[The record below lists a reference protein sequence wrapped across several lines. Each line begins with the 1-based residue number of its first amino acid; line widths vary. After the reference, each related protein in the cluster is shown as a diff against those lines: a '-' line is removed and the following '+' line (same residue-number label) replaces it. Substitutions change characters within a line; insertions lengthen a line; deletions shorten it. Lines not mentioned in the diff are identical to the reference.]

1 MKLLL
6 VEHKSDFLPNSRIS
20 LWLSGFLCFI
30 FLGLLA
36 SSVRAQVSADET
48 LPQPSVVNSIGNRF
62 TLTGGTRSGA
72 NLFHSFREFSVPQE
86 GTASFQQV
94 DPAIAN
100 IITRVTGSSISR
112 IDGLIEALQPNGT
125 VSFANLFLINPN
137 GFLFGKNAS
146 LNIGGSFLAT
156 TANRLNFADGTEF
169 RADGSQNAPLL
180 TVSIPSGLQFGQNAG
195 RISHQSRNNLLVDR
209 NSGEVLR
216 GGLEVLPGRTLAL
229 IGGHLDLSGGVLFAR
244 AGHVELG
251 SIGANNLPSAQVS
264 LTPADTG
271 WRFRYNSIQ
280 NFQDIELAD
289 RANVSTSGVRGGSIH
304 LQARRIDMIGTSYIS
319 SFTSGDRSGRAI
331 DIRANQL
338 NIRNASRI
346 RTLSSGTGAG
356 GNIIVNVEQLNA
368 QSGGQLTT
376 NVSSSGDGGN
386 IWVVAG
392 ESVTLNG
399 TFLSPINDVD
409 HTAVSTGFGQISNAP
424 SSGISDT
431 SSGVSDKPN
440 IIINHSDVVGT
451 GLYSQVVRGATG
463 NGGRLVIRTSNLVLQ
478 DGAQVNTV
486 TSGLGNAG
494 DIQIQANSIYL
505 SGVARNDINEV
516 VERDNRPYPSGLF
529 TGSRRRTISQ
539 QELPRGNG
547 GLLRIDADN
556 LVIRDGAAI
565 KTNTEGRGDSG
576 DLEINVSDRIEV
588 IGRVLDDTSDPL
600 PSFILTASG
609 GVPGIDNS
617 GIGNA
622 TGRSGSARIQ
632 TRELR
637 VEDGG
642 TIAVS
647 SNNRQSP
654 GAGQM
659 RIQAQTIRL
668 NEGTLNAQTESGSQ
682 ANINLQGVNLLL
694 LDRNSN
700 ITTSAGI
707 EQGRGTGGNVNI
719 RGAGF
724 IIANPSG
731 DSDITANAVEESAG
745 NINIDM
751 RGIIGLEARS
761 QNTSRSDITAN
772 SRNNADGEI
781 NLNQVETDP
790 TRGLLELPEIL
801 RDVSQEPNQL
811 CIPPSDGEQD
821 NSYFVTSGRGGLP
834 TNPYET
840 LRSPT
845 HTASDWLVI
854 NPQAEGVVNDQRSE
868 NRSEI
873 TEMTS
878 NGSMVEASGW
888 VRSQD
893 GTVRLVAQLHEGRS
907 PLPSLLYQGCPR
919 S

>member
-180 TVSIPSGLQFGQNAG
+180 TVSIPSGLQFGQNAS

-346 RTLSSGTGAG
+346 RTLSSGAGAG
-356 GNIIVNVEQLNA
+356 GNIIVNVDQLNG

-376 NVSSSGDGGN
+376 NVASSGNGGN

-399 TFLSPINDVD
+399 TFLSPQNNVD
-409 HTAVSTGFGQISNAP
+409 DTEASTDFGQIVSGP
-424 SSGISDT
+424 FGGISD
-431 SSGVSDKPN
+431 K
-440 IIINHSDVVGT
+440 INDAINQSDVVGT

-494 DIQIQANSIYL
+494 DIQIQASSIYL
-505 SGVARNDINEV
+505 GGVARNNVNEV
-516 VERDNRPYPSGLF
+516 VERNNRPYPSGLF
-529 TGSRRRTISQ
+529 TGSRRRTMSQ

-682 ANINLQGVNLLL
+682 ANITLQGVNLLL

-707 EQGRGTGGNVNI
+707 EQGRGTGGNINI

-724 IIANPSG
+724 VIANPSG
-731 DSDITANAVEESAG
+731 DSDIKANAVEESAG

-845 HTASDWLVI
+845 NTTSDWLVI
-854 NPQAEGVVNDQRSE
+854 DPQAEGVVNDQRSE
-868 NRSEI
+868 NRSELTEI
-873 TEMTS
+873 TP
-878 NGSMVEASGW
+878 NRSMVEASGW
-888 VRSQD
+888 VRDQD
-893 GTVRLVAQLHEGRS
+893 GTVRLVTRLSEGR
-907 PLPSLLYQGCPR
+907 LLSSIWAFQTCF
-919 S
+919 